1 MDMSKILEENKVLVV
16 YHRVDFDGLASY
28 CNIRSYFEHIRAK
41 VEGFGYNYFDAVEMP
56 DWSKYDKIVLVDI
69 SLPIDIMKEL
79 HDKYFD
85 KVIWVDHHITAIQ
98 NSEANGYSDLN
109 GIRDISAA
117 ACILSFKYFFPEDH
131 VPYALCLLGANDIW
145 DQKSYDWEEEV
156 QPFQL
161 GLNNL
166 VGMNADLLW
175 HHWYDVQHNADELI
189 EQGKSIKS
197 YIEAQQKSW
206 VERFAFEVEV
216 DGHLKGIAMLC
227 PMFSSRVFKSVID
240 GYDVCVIAERNNKL
254 PGTFNVSMYMEN
266 TDIDF
271 SCGQYMKDR
280 YEGGGHKGAAG
291 GKLNIEQF
299 NRLITECKI

>member
-1 MDMSKILEENKVLVV
+1 MNTQDNNIKVLVV

-28 CNIRSYFEHIRAK
+28 CNARLHFEHLGAK

-69 SLPIDIMKEL
+69 SLPIDVMKEL

-85 KVIWVDHHITAIQ
+85 KVIWIDHHITAIQ
-98 NSEANGYSDLN
+98 NSEEHGYSDLN
-109 GIRDISAA
+109 GIRDTSAA
-117 ACILSFKYFFPEDH
+117 ACILSFKFFFPEDH

-166 VGMNADLLW
+166 VGMDADLLW
-175 HHWYDVQHNADELI
+175 HHWYDALCNADELI
-189 EQGKSIKS
+189 DQGKGIKS

-206 VERFAFEVEV
+206 VEKFAFEVEV

-240 GYDVCVIAERNNKL
+240 GYDVCVVAERNNKL

-271 SCGQYMKDR
+271 SCGQYMKDH